1 MALWRPEFSKVCG
14 KSNVCCGVKRS
25 RVCSQEA
32 LTASCRRSIG
42 IGQSDVSHLVFVSL
56 STAIKVWEDAKDA
69 KARNDLPRFNILA
82 IVLKWSAPKETKGAH
97 YSKCWARETDL
108 CFCKVPIC
116 MLRQR

>member
-25 RVCSQEA
+25 RICSQEA
-32 LTASCRRSIG
+32 LTADNASYKRSIC
-42 IGQSDVSHLVFVSL
+42 IGQSDFSHLVFVSL

-82 IVLKWSAPKETKGAH
+82 TVLKWSAPKETKGAH
-97 YSKCWARETDL
+97 SSK
-108 CFCKVPIC
+108 
-116 MLRQR
+116 